1 MGNSV
6 DWFDYFSVSL
16 NESIVIRVR
25 ANPKPNNYI
34 VSLEANC
41 PPAHSDPDRVSWIL
55 FANALEVE
63 AAMIWIRFPQFV
75 VLSIESLYTFR

>member
-1 MGNSV
+1 
-6 DWFDYFSVSL
+6 
-16 NESIVIRVR
+16 VR
-25 ANPKPNNYI
+25 TNPKPNNYI

-41 PPAHSDPDRVSWIL
+41 PPAHSDPDRVGWIL

-75 VLSIESLYTFR
+75 VLSSESLYAFR